1 MSILSRTFSPTDLA
15 EAAAWTAG
23 RGMGWRAEPAH
34 VDSSTVGLGVRR
46 PEGRLGATKTAF
58 PLASPND
65 CAFYLERTA
74 TGIAVLGTYFET
86 MGVFATLADALEA
99 GAAA

>member
-1 MSILSRTFSPTDLA
+1 MSILSRPFSPTDLA

-46 PEGRLGATKTAF
+46 PEGRLGATKAAF

-65 CAFYLERTA
+65 FAFYLERTA
-74 TGIAVLGTYFET
+74 TGIAAAMGTRRS
-86 MGVFATLADALEA
+86 MGSPV
-99 GAAA
+99 GA